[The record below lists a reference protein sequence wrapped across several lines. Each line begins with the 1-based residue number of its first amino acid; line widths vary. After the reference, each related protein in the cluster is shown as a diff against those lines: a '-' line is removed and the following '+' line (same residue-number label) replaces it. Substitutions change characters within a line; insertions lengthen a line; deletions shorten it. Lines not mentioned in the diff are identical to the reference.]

1 MCLKGEMKTLRNEE
15 VVMQTDMAKP
25 LRKTSEGV
33 HFFVKLQTDYLKAE
47 GM

>member
-15 VVMQTDMAKP
+15 VVMQTDMAKF
-25 LRKTSEGV
+25 LRKTIEGV
-33 HFFVKLQTDYLKAE
+33 HFLVKLQTDDLKDK